1 MYIILVSAGKQP
13 SQQFSKLAKLSELE
27 SQQDDEEHL
36 DLDLQ
41 GGESTSTNK
50 ESTAGSVPPS
60 SSSSKQNHIGPSSFD
75 ESKDDIGATGKL
87 NGYPL
92 GVWDSSEQY
101 AVDFLYFEKSIS
113 YYIKPFFKHTF
124 KEEAI
129 LMHDE
134 ICFKFLSYLS

>member
-92 GVWDSSEQY
+92 GSGTHLNSMRWTFFILKNQ
-101 AVDFLYFEKSIS
+101 FLIIS
-113 YYIKPFFKHTF
+113 NLFLNTLLKKKPF
-124 KEEAI
+124 
-129 LMHDE
+129 
-134 ICFKFLSYLS
+134 